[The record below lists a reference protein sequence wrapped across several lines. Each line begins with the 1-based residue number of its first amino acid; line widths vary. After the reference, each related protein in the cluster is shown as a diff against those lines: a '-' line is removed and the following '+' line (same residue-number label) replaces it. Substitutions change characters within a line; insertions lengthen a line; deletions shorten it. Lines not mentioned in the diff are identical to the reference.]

1 MSYEEGGLWVG
12 QIPDIFGGYGISVA
26 SRTKEGAEHALRA
39 EWARRMPS
47 SSFPSEA
54 TFDEHF
60 ERFGGV
66 IKWVAFDKPYH
77 QGFAE

>member
-1 MSYEEGGLWVG
+1 
-12 QIPDIFGGYGISVA
+12 
-26 SRTKEGAEHALRA
+26 
-39 EWARRMPS
+39 MPS